1 MQAVEGSGSVT
12 VEFSNY
18 DGGSRI
24 SVRDNGKGIE
34 KEAMERIFEPYFSTK
49 KLGIGLGLTI
59 TKRIVQEHG
68 GKISVESE
76 AGKGTTTTVE
86 VPSSEK

>member
-1 MQAVEGSGSVT
+1 
-12 VEFSNY
+12 
-18 DGGSRI
+18 
-24 SVRDNGKGIE
+24 
-34 KEAMERIFEPYFSTK
+34 MERIFEPYFSTK